1 MGFTPEQIKGRI
13 KSVAKQNN
21 ADARTLMRIY
31 MMERFLE
38 RLAQSEYRDNFII
51 KGGILV
57 TAMIGVAHRSTMDID
72 TSMKNLNLS
81 AEDALRVVNQVKD
94 IDLDDGVSFDV
105 KDVSNIMD
113 EMEYPGIR
121 VTMNAN
127 VGRLITPLKIDI
139 STGDV
144 ITPRAIEFNY
154 DLLLEDR
161 SISLWSYNLET
172 ILAEKLQTVLA
183 RGILNT
189 RMRDFYDIRMLLD
202 TYEDKVNKAVL
213 KDAFAATCKK
223 RGTDHLQEQAEE
235 IIKIIEADEQLQVLW
250 RAYQKKYSYRCAI
263 REIQTKLEVLD
274 DEFSV
279 ENNRNPISFIKTRI
293 KKPNSIYNKLQK
305 MGYEFTTE
313 NIQTYLNDV
322 AGVRIVCA
330 FIDDIYMISD
340 LITQQDDIKVIEI
353 KDYIK
358 NPKSN
363 GYRSYH
369 MIVEIPVFFA
379 KGKIPMR
386 VELQIRT
393 NGMDFWA
400 TLEHQ
405 LRYKKGIEEMPGYDE
420 ISEELLHSARAIIE
434 ADNEMQRIKDKIG
447 MFHEI

>member
-94 IDLDDGVSFDV
+94 IDLDDGVSFEV
-105 KDVSNIMD
+105 TDVSNIMD

-235 IIKIIEADEQLQVLW
+235 IIKIIEANEQLQVLW
-250 RAYQKKYSYRCAI
+250 RAYEKKYSYAADI
-263 REIQTKLEVLD
+263 D
-274 DEFSV
+274 YASV
-279 ENNRNPISFIKTRI
+279 IS
-293 KKPNSIYNKLQK
+293 
-305 MGYEFTTE
+305 
-313 NIQTYLNDV
+313 
-322 AGVRIVCA
+322 GVRKLM
-330 FIDDIYMISD
+330 DW
-340 LITQQDDIKVIEI
+340 
-353 KDYIK
+353 
-358 NPKSN
+358 
-363 GYRSYH
+363 
-369 MIVEIPVFFA
+369 
-379 KGKIPMR
+379 
-386 VELQIRT
+386 IR
-393 NGMDFWA
+393 
-400 TLEHQ
+400 
-405 LRYKKGIEEMPGYDE
+405 
-420 ISEELLHSARAIIE
+420 
-434 ADNEMQRIKDKIG
+434 
-447 MFHEI
+447 